1 MEEALSLGDLHE
13 HEEEGKAQMAD
24 VNLIKNVASG
34 LSEYVACESLSAND
48 SLSFEFNQEITVDD
62 IVLDSVGEGT
72 TYDVYFLYPASGQK
86 GYILY
91 NIPISSW
98 FLNAVDNLAG
108 KLWYHLPVRTKLV
121 FVPSTSATIKVTVV
135 GRSG

>member
-1 MEEALSLGDLHE
+1 
-13 HEEEGKAQMAD
+13 MAD
-24 VNLIKNVASG
+24 VNLIKNVAPG

-48 SLSFEFNQEITVDD
+48 SLSFEFNQEITIDD

-91 NIPISSW
+91 DIPVSSW
-98 FLNAVDNLAG
+98 FLNAGDNLAG
-108 KLWYHLPVRTKLV
+108 KRWSHLPARTKLV
-121 FVPSTSATIKVTVV
+121 FVPSTPVTLTVTVI
-135 GRSG
+135 GRSS